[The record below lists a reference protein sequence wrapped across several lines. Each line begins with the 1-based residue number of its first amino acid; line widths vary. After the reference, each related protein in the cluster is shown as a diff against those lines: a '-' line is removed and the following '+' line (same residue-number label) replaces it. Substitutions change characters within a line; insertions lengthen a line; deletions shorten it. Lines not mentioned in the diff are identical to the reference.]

1 MRRLILLLVFSL
13 PVGLAAGPPHF
24 DLLASFEPAETP
36 GEDPAVAV
44 TFRAVDADLRL
55 NETPAPRLELD
66 LTETVLLDRQAPAPK
81 RVPVYDPLTAK
92 YIDVAE
98 PVRFPVAISPTA
110 PAGPQR
116 VEANVVYFYCS
127 VREAWCRRATARVDL
142 TVTVP

>member
-1 MRRLILLLVFSL
+1 MRLILLLVFLML
-13 PVGLAAGPPHF
+13 PAGVAAGPPQF
-24 DLLASFEPAETP
+24 DLLASFEPPENP
-36 GEDPAVAV
+36 EEDAAVAV
-44 TFRAVDADLRL
+44 TFRAVDPDLRL

-92 YIDVAE
+92 YIDLNG
-98 PVRFPVAISPTA
+98 PVCFPVAISPTA

-116 VEANVVYFYCS
+116 VEAKVVYFYCS
-127 VREAWCRRATARVDL
+127 VREAWCRRATARVDF